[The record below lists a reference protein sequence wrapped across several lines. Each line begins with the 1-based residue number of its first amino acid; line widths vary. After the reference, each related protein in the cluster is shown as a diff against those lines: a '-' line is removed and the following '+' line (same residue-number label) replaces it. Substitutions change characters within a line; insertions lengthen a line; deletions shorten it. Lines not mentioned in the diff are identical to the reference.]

1 MMPTMKKLYCLM
13 ITFVMTIA
21 VANAQKKEVYADL
34 LLSKPMMEAAHGKHV
49 RLLDNICITPKR
61 LLVMA
66 SADSLYFLGYKGC
79 LSYAPKDKHITA
91 FTVVGGAIF
100 YANENRL
107 MRIGE
112 GSEDELV
119 GELPFAPAKLWGGD
133 HVVYA
138 SVQNGSKYDVYLFT
152 ADKVQQQRRL
162 LEVSAPVVSVLEL
175 GANIHVVTSS
185 ELLVVNSKNGMF
197 LKTPLDGGLLK
208 NIRSALIDRTTN
220 WLYLTCDGGLFGILP
235 EGLQKICSDSGIL
248 CYDKEGFVLF
258 DASQQSVMRLRRNL
272 LKPQQKEV
280 VIEIK

>member
-1 MMPTMKKLYCLM
+1 MKRICCLM
-13 ITFVMTIA
+13 IAFVMTIG

-34 LLSKPMMEAAHGKHV
+34 LLSKPMMEAAHGKQIS
-49 RLLDNICITPKR
+49 LLGNICITPTR

-91 FTVVGGAIF
+91 FTVAGGSIF
-100 YANENRL
+100 YANGRRL

-112 GSEDELV
+112 GCEDVLV
-119 GELPFAPAKLWGGD
+119 GELPFAPEKLWGGD

-138 SVQNGSKYDVYLFT
+138 SVQNGSKYDVYLLT
-152 ADKVQQQRRL
+152 ADKVQQQRKL
-162 LEVSAPVVSVLEL
+162 IEVNAPVVSVLEL
-175 GANIHVVTSS
+175 GSNIHVVTSS
-185 ELLVVNSKNGMF
+185 ELLVVNSKNGMC
-197 LKTPLDGGLLK
+197 LKTPLDGGSLK

-220 WLYLTCDGGLFGILP
+220 WLYLTCDSGLYGILP
-235 EGLQKICSDSGIL
+235 EGLQKICNDNGIL

-272 LKPQQKEV
+272 LKPKQKKV
-280 VIEIK
+280 VIDIK